1 MEGLLNKASK
11 QKSPAKTGSVRHSGR
26 QIYGTLEICHDK
38 EGGKWNAVFLSLAIP
53 VYSWDTRYSTCN
65 AILVLAHAELQ
76 IHQNYSEITWG
87 GEEQEM

>member
-53 VYSWDTRYSTCN
+53 VYS
-65 AILVLAHAELQ
+65 
-76 IHQNYSEITWG
+76 
-87 GEEQEM
+87 